1 VSVSSLGIGSGI
13 LTSELVSDLVAA
25 ERSASDSRLDFQQ
38 EEIEAEISAFGTLT
52 TALETFRTASDALSV
67 PSSLQAI
74 TANSSDSGLSAT
86 ASSLAE
92 PGSYSVTINQLAQSQ
107 SLVSQSYES
116 ITDIVGTGELTFR
129 FGTTTF
135 SGSDYDEFTLD
146 TLKTSK
152 TLVIDSSNNT
162 LSSLRAAI
170 NSADFGVD
178 ASIVND
184 GTGFRLLLSTEDPGL
199 TNSMEILVAGDN
211 GSGLSQFAFNSTY
224 NGDTAV
230 GAITE
235 GGSVDLSTG
244 LDFSASNA
252 TFTLNV
258 GATSGINVT
267 VDGNA
272 TTDLGGGGGTA
283 EDNRIAIQTA
293 LDTALV
299 AAGLSAGDVVASID
313 PEDNGL
319 ILTTLATGTSQTI
332 EVTADNGGL
341 GLNPG
346 LGQRFGSDGSL
357 VQTQAAQSSQIDV
370 NGLSITRESNLVT
383 EVIQGVTLN
392 LQSADAGTPINLTL
406 ENDSSAIITRIESFV
421 EAYNELKVI
430 SDELTTFSL
439 EQNERGLLLGDATLR
454 SVNSQIRNVM
464 NDVVDGITGSS
475 FRTLSEVGIT
485 TNQDND
491 FLLEFDPIAFN
502 KAIDENPDAIVSLFA
517 TNTSA
522 SDPLIEVIN
531 TSSSTQPGAYVVE
544 LTQVATQGNYEG
556 ETVGSL
562 DNPISID
569 EDNDTLVINVNGVT
583 SGTLTLTQGDYAS
596 ADLLAQELQLR
607 INNDENIE
615 DTGDTVT
622 VSYNSTSQR
631 FEFQS
636 NEYGS
641 DSSISFSS
649 VDTDT
654 EAELGFGNNVGKVSA
669 GLDVKGT
676 INGEAATGTGQFLRA
691 SEGEAAAKPGFVS
704 SSVLSDLNVPL
715 TVTAGEV
722 TAGDYDFSI
731 NVDGIISGTISIPE
745 GTYNT
750 APELATALQTAINSD
765 SVLAAAGRSVSVD
778 FDLGLSTYG
787 VISST
792 TGSDSSVN
800 FTALS
805 ANMISQFGFA
815 IGGGTQGT
823 EATGELNDAAGL
835 RLRVIG
841 GAIGTRGTV
850 SYIQGTAFKL
860 SEVFDNIL
868 DADGLLDIKVDSL
881 SEQLIEIQEAK
892 VALDERIAAFEAQ
905 LVSQFTFADGLI
917 SQLNTTQDFLTQQL
931 DILSQSFK
939 RDD

>member
-1 VSVSSLGIGSGI
+1 MSVSSLGLGSGI

-25 ERSASDSRLDFQQ
+25 ERSASDSRLDSQQ

-52 TALETFRTASDALSV
+52 TALETFRTATDALSV

-146 TLKTSK
+146 TSKTSK

-162 LSSLRAAI
+162 LSSLRTAI

-283 EDNRIAIQTA
+283 EDNRIAIQAA

-421 EAYNELKVI
+421 DAYNELKVI
-430 SDELTTFSL
+430 SDDFTTF
-439 EQNERGLLLGDATLR
+439 
-454 SVNSQIRNVM
+454 
-464 NDVVDGITGSS
+464 
-475 FRTLSEVGIT
+475 
-485 TNQDND
+485 
-491 FLLEFDPIAFN
+491 
-502 KAIDENPDAIVSLFA
+502 
-517 TNTSA
+517 
-522 SDPLIEVIN
+522 
-531 TSSSTQPGAYVVE
+531 
-544 LTQVATQGNYEG
+544 
-556 ETVGSL
+556 
-562 DNPISID
+562 
-569 EDNDTLVINVNGVT
+569 
-583 SGTLTLTQGDYAS
+583 
-596 ADLLAQELQLR
+596 
-607 INNDENIE
+607 
-615 DTGDTVT
+615 
-622 VSYNSTSQR
+622 
-631 FEFQS
+631 
-636 NEYGS
+636 
-641 DSSISFSS
+641 
-649 VDTDT
+649 
-654 EAELGFGNNVGKVSA
+654 
-669 GLDVKGT
+669 
-676 INGEAATGTGQFLRA
+676 
-691 SEGEAAAKPGFVS
+691 
-704 SSVLSDLNVPL
+704 
-715 TVTAGEV
+715 
-722 TAGDYDFSI
+722 
-731 NVDGIISGTISIPE
+731 
-745 GTYNT
+745 
-750 APELATALQTAINSD
+750 
-765 SVLAAAGRSVSVD
+765 
-778 FDLGLSTYG
+778 
-787 VISST
+787 ISSKMKEVYC
-792 TGSDSSVN
+792 SV
-800 FTALS
+800 
-805 ANMISQFGFA
+805 MP
-815 IGGGTQGT
+815 
-823 EATGELNDAAGL
+823 
-835 RLRVIG
+835 R
-841 GAIGTRGTV
+841 
-850 SYIQGTAFKL
+850 
-860 SEVFDNIL
+860 
-868 DADGLLDIKVDSL
+868 
-881 SEQLIEIQEAK
+881 
-892 VALDERIAAFEAQ
+892 
-905 LVSQFTFADGLI
+905 
-917 SQLNTTQDFLTQQL
+917 
-931 DILSQSFK
+931 
-939 RDD
+939 

>member
-1 VSVSSLGIGSGI
+1 MSVSSLGIGSGI

-25 ERSASDSRLDFQQ
+25 ERSASDSRLDSQQ

-146 TLKTSK
+146 TSKTSK

-162 LSSLRAAI
+162 LSSLRTAI

-283 EDNRIAIQTA
+283 EDNRIAIQAA

-421 EAYNELKVI
+421 DAYNELKVI
-430 SDELTTFSL
+430 SDDFTTFSL

-464 NDVVDGITGSS
+464 NDVVDGIIGSS

-491 FLLEFDPIAFN
+491 FFLEFDSIAFN
-502 KAIDENPDAIVSLFA
+502 NAIDENPDAIVSLFA

-544 LTQVATQGNYEG
+544 LTQSGNPG
-556 ETVGSL
+556 K
-562 DNPISID
+562 
-569 EDNDTLVINVNGVT
+569 
-583 SGTLTLTQGDYAS
+583 
-596 ADLLAQELQLR
+596 LR
-607 INNDENIE
+607 
-615 DTGDTVT
+615 
-622 VSYNSTSQR
+622 R
-631 FEFQS
+631 
-636 NEYGS
+636 
-641 DSSISFSS
+641 
-649 VDTDT
+649 
-654 EAELGFGNNVGKVSA
+654 
-669 GLDVKGT
+669 
-676 INGEAATGTGQFLRA
+676 
-691 SEGEAAAKPGFVS
+691 
-704 SSVLSDLNVPL
+704 
-715 TVTAGEV
+715 
-722 TAGDYDFSI
+722 
-731 NVDGIISGTISIPE
+731 
-745 GTYNT
+745 
-750 APELATALQTAINSD
+750 
-765 SVLAAAGRSVSVD
+765 
-778 FDLGLSTYG
+778 
-787 VISST
+787 
-792 TGSDSSVN
+792 
-800 FTALS
+800 
-805 ANMISQFGFA
+805 
-815 IGGGTQGT
+815 
-823 EATGELNDAAGL
+823 
-835 RLRVIG
+835 
-841 GAIGTRGTV
+841 
-850 SYIQGTAFKL
+850 
-860 SEVFDNIL
+860 
-868 DADGLLDIKVDSL
+868 
-881 SEQLIEIQEAK
+881 
-892 VALDERIAAFEAQ
+892 
-905 LVSQFTFADGLI
+905 
-917 SQLNTTQDFLTQQL
+917 
-931 DILSQSFK
+931 
-939 RDD
+939 